1 MPLKLKRM
9 PGGMSYDEVRA
20 RQIKNDAGVQ
30 EEPDVDPSNA
40 PVTPEVSEAPVS
52 QTEHDQI
59 VASAGKAEPD
69 QLAAPL
75 AEPEPAKPAAEPSTL
90 DDNTRPLAMLK
101 KLDRAVQEDAHD
113 RSDTLAQASRN
124 RIERV
129 TIKGY
134 SAQPACGVS
143 ATYDAIAPVYGDK
156 AAMKHLLD
164 VALTDFQEALDAG
177 EVDRV
182 QIDPI
187 YTSVPKKHQV
197 SRNIPRRIYEVLA
210 DKIDPSGIL
219 KPGTIGRTIVQG
231 ALNRLIAEEQK
242 RQKKDA
248 ARG

>member
-20 RQIKNDAGVQ
+20 RQIKNDAGAQ
-30 EEPDVDPSNA
+30 EEPDVDPSDA
-40 PVTPEVSEAPVS
+40 PVTPEVLEAPVS
-52 QTEHDQI
+52 QTEHNQI
-59 VASAGKAEPD
+59 VASAGEAEPD
-69 QLAAPL
+69 QLADPL
-75 AEPEPAKPAAEPSTL
+75 AEPEPAEPAAEPSTL
-90 DDNTRPLAMLK
+90 DDDTRPSTMPE

-113 RSDTLAQASRN
+113 RSDALAQAGRN
-124 RIERV
+124 RTERV

-134 SAQPACGVS
+134 SAQPARGVS
-143 ATYDAIAPVYGDK
+143 ATFDAIAPVYGDK

-164 VALTDFQEALDAG
+164 VALTGFQEALDAG

-197 SRNIPRRIYEVLA
+197 SRNIPRRTYEVLA

-242 RQKKDA
+242 RHKKKA

>member
-1 MPLKLKRM
+1 MP
-9 PGGMSYDEVRA
+9 E
-20 RQIKNDAGVQ
+20 
-30 EEPDVDPSNA
+30 
-40 PVTPEVSEAPVS
+40 
-52 QTEHDQI
+52 
-59 VASAGKAEPD
+59 
-69 QLAAPL
+69 
-75 AEPEPAKPAAEPSTL
+75 
-90 DDNTRPLAMLK
+90 

-113 RSDTLAQASRN
+113 RSNTLAQAGRN
-124 RIERV
+124 QTERV

-164 VALTDFQEALDAG
+164 VALTDFQGALDAG

-197 SRNIPRRIYEVLA
+197 SRNIPRRTYEVLA

-242 RQKKDA
+242 RHKKKA